1 MARLPITHSHVA
13 AMPNVHF
20 GRGATVGSV
29 ITTRGAIIPAAV
41 GVDIKCGRHAVRVD
55 RQASQLPDNLRPM
68 QDAIEAQV
76 PVGFARRRSRPPV
89 SSATRTPGVIDDIP
103 GAHKPI
109 DDVMEHEN
117 DLAVPVHRLR
127 QVLNIKG

>member
-1 MARLPITHSHVA
+1 MPVQMKLKAAPQGMAVKLWTDTARSEALKQLKNVARLPITHSHVA

-29 ITTRGAIIPAAV
+29 ITTRGTIIPAAV
-41 GVDIKCGRHAVRVD
+41 GVDIKCGMHAVRLD

-68 QDAIEAQV
+68 QDAIETRV

-89 SSATRTPGVIDDIP
+89 SSATRT
-103 GAHKPI
+103 
-109 DDVMEHEN
+109 
-117 DLAVPVHRLR
+117 LA
-127 QVLNIKG
+127 